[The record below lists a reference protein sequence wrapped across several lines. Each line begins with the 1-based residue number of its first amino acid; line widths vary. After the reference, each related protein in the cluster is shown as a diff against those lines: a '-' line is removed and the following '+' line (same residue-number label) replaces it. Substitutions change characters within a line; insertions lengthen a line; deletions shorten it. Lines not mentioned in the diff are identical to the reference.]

1 MAVPSRNLVLASEPD
16 LLTSDQTLS
25 ARKQTFCSLPTS
37 MPLFCPLAVQQK
49 FWGTLEL
56 NINPCQELPSS
67 TSKVMT
73 VLVTLDPAT
82 RLKDLTLPASSLVLT
97 QDMVSPKSG

>member
-1 MAVPSRNLVLASEPD
+1 MAVSSSNPVLASEPG

-25 ARKQTFCSLPTS
+25 TRKQTFYSLPTN
-37 MPLFCPLAVQQK
+37 MPLLYPLAVQQK

-56 NINPCQELPSS
+56 ISIHVKNYTS

-73 VLVTLDPAT
+73 VLVTLDPTT
-82 RLKDLTLPASSLVLT
+82 RLKDLTVC
-97 QDMVSPKSG
+97 Q